1 MFADAFARAES
12 LEAAKVREALARTE
26 RETFFGRIKF
36 DEHGRNIAKPM
47 VLSQLRKGKCVVVLP
62 KEWAGGEPIIP
73 RPSR

>member
-1 MFADAFARAES
+1 
-12 LEAAKVREALARTE
+12 VREALARTE

-47 VLSQLRKGKCVVVLP
+47 VLSQVRKGKYVVVLP